1 MKIRVYAAR
10 ITLLLLFAAPSCAVA
25 WTYPLPGE
33 GDSVVGSLDI
43 VNVAEG
49 EVLVD
54 IARMHNV
61 GFEAIRIANP
71 EIDSW
76 LPAPGSEVLIPRQ
89 FVLPDAPREG
99 IVVNVAEMRLY
110 YFPPARA
117 GQARV
122 VVTHPVSIGRGDWE
136 TPLAVT
142 RITRKVENP
151 TWTPPQSVRNE
162 HLERGDPALPAVVP
176 PGRDNPLGQHALYLD
191 LPSYLLHGTN
201 RPYGIGMRVTHG
213 CIRLYPE
220 DVSRLYDSVAVGT
233 RVTIINQPAKAGRL
247 GSRVYLEVHPP
258 YSELGPQPV
267 QDVGP
272 AFEAVERLVDAGLA
286 QDQVDWDAV
295 RDAGAVA
302 NGLPVVV
309 SSGRLAAGR

>member
-1 MKIRVYAAR
+1 MTIRVYAAQ

-54 IARMHNV
+54 IARTHNV
-61 GFEAIRIANP
+61 GFEAIHIANP
-71 EIDSW
+71 EIDTW

-117 GQARV
+117 GQPRV

-136 TPLAVT
+136 TPRAVT
-142 RITRKVENP
+142 RITRKAVNP
-151 TWTPPQSVRNE
+151 TWTPPESVRIE
-162 HLERGDPALPAVVP
+162 HLERGDPPLPAVVP
-176 PGRDNPLGQHALYLD
+176 PGRDNPLGRHALYLD

-220 DVSRLYDSVAVGT
+220 DVSRLYDSVPVGT
-233 RVTIINQPAKAGRL
+233 RVNIIYQPAKAGRL
-247 GSRVYLEVHPP
+247 GNRVYLEVHPP

-267 QDVGP
+267 QDVSP
-272 AFEAVERLVDAGLA
+272 AVEAVERLVDAGLA
-286 QDQVDWDAV
+286 EDQVDWDAV
-295 RDAGAVA
+295 RDAGAIA

-309 SSGRLAAGR
+309 SSVRLGR